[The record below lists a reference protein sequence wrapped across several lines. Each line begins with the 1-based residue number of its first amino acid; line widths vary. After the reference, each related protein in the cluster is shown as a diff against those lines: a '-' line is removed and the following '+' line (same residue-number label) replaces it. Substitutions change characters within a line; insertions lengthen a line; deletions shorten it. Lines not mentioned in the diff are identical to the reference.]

1 MKIKVDKKEYES
13 LLARVDELEGKVDR
27 ATDYGDIVLKRM
39 REEINNYFENQCRM
53 VLVKRDKNEI
63 VAEIKNQITNNM
75 FKGVK

>member
-39 REEINNYFENQCRM
+39 REEIDNYFLDKCH
-53 VLVKRDKNEI
+53 VVIVKRNKDEI